1 MDDVLKNAIHTF
13 GRKTQALVAVEEMA
27 ELQKEVLKNINRN
40 EPNELKIAEEIADV
54 EIMIEQLKLIYACEK
69 DVDNIKQYKL
79 ERLKSRL
86 EEVDC

>member
-40 EPNELKIAEEIADV
+40 EPNEIKIAEEIADV
-54 EIMIEQLKLIYACEK
+54 EIMLEQLKLIYGCEK
-69 DVDNIKQYKL
+69 NVENIKGYKL
-79 ERLKSRL
+79 EKLRCKL
-86 EEVDC
+86 EEEG